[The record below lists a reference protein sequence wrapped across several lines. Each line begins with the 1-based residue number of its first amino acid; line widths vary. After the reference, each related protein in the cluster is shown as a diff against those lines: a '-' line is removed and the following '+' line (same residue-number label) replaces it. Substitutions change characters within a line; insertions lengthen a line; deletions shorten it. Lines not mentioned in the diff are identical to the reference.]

1 VREERIISSL
11 DAPPRNRHRRTM
23 RRKKLAFLLPDMRG
37 GGAERVAL
45 RLIEDFVAAGHE
57 VQLVLMEARGELMP
71 LLPPAVRVFDL
82 QAKRIRNVLVPLRR
96 YLREQQPDAIQ
107 VSMWPLTVM
116 GVLAHRLSGSRA
128 RVVLSEHITLSK
140 QYAYLGAVGLLQ
152 LRQSI
157 RFFYPLADA
166 RIAVSRQAA
175 DDLARVS
182 GIARESIDVVYN
194 PVGAPPAGA
203 QAGPDVDALWG
214 GAAARII
221 TVGSLKDQK
230 NHALLIRSFARLVRT
245 RPARLMILGEGELR
259 GKLEALAR
267 DEGVAEHVVMPGFFA
282 DPWPFY
288 LSANLFALSSDYE
301 GYPLVLI
308 EAMRAGLPI
317 VSTDCESGPDEILA
331 GGSFGALVPCG
342 DADAFAGAMAR
353 MLDDPTGAHLLR
365 ERAEVLSGQDTSD
378 RYLELMTGESV

>member
-1 VREERIISSL
+1 
-11 DAPPRNRHRRTM
+11 M

-45 RLIEDFVAAGHE
+45 RLMEDFVHAGHE

-71 LLPPAVRVFDL
+71 LLPKEVEVFDL
-82 QAKRIRNVLVPLRR
+82 HARRIRNALLPLRR
-96 YLREQQPDAIQ
+96 YFREQQPDAIQ
-107 VSMWPLTVM
+107 VSMWPLTVI
-116 GVLAHRLSGSRA
+116 GVLAHRLAGSAA

-140 QYAYLGAVGLLQ
+140 QYAYLRAWGWAK
-152 LRQSI
+152 LRKSI

-175 DDLARVS
+175 DDLARIS
-182 GIARESIDVVYN
+182 GIERGSIDVVYN
-194 PVGAPPAGA
+194 PVGAPPVSAG
-203 QAGPDVDALWG
+203 AGPDVDALWN

-230 NHALLIRSFARLVRT
+230 NHKLLIRAFARLIRE

-259 GKLEALAR
+259 SELETLAR
-267 DEGVAEHVVMPGFFA
+267 EDGVAEHVVMPGFFA

-288 LSANLFALSSDYE
+288 LSASLFVLSSDYE

-317 VSTDCESGPDEILA
+317 VSTDCESGPDEILD
-331 GGSFGALVPCG
+331 GGRFGALVPCG
-342 DADAFAGAMAR
+342 NAEALAQALAE
-353 MLDDPTGAHLLR
+353 MLERPTDPEILR
-365 ERAEVLSGQDTSD
+365 ERAESLSGQDTSD
-378 RYLELMTGESV
+378 RYLELMTGTRS

>member
-1 VREERIISSL
+1 M
-11 DAPPRNRHRRTM
+11 PP
-23 RRKKLAFLLPDMRG
+23 KKLSFLLPDMRG

-45 RLIEDFVAAGHE
+45 RLMEDFVRAGHE

-71 LLPPAVRVFDL
+71 LLPPEVRVFDL
-82 QAKRIRNVLVPLRR
+82 HAARIRNVLRPLRHYFR
-96 YLREQQPDAIQ
+96 TERPDAIQ
-107 VSMWPLTVM
+107 VSMWPLTVI

-128 RVVLSEHITLSK
+128 RIVLSEHITLSK
-140 QYAYLGAVGLLQ
+140 QYGGLGALGWAK
-152 LRQSI
+152 LRHSI
-157 RFFYPLADA
+157 RFFYPFAHA

-182 GIARESIDVVYN
+182 GISRDSIDVVYN
-194 PVGAPPAGA
+194 PVGAPPETS

-214 GAAARII
+214 SGGPRIL

-230 NHALLIRSFARLVRT
+230 NHKLLIRAFARLLRA

-259 GKLEALAR
+259 DSLERVAGE
-267 DEGVAEHVVMPGFFA
+267 EGVADHVVMPGFFA

-317 VSTDCESGPDEILA
+317 VSTDCESGPDEILD
-331 GGSFGALVPCG
+331 GGRFGALVPC
-342 DADAFAGAMAR
+342 DDVEALAAAMVR
-353 MLDDPTGAHLLR
+353 MLDGPTDAQMLR
-365 ERAEVLSGQDTSD
+365 DRAEALSGQDNSD
-378 RYLELMTGESV
+378 RYLELMSGEFG

>member
-1 VREERIISSL
+1 MRVEPDISGL
-11 DAPPRNRHRRTM
+11 DGPARNGHRPLM

-45 RLIEDFVAAGHE
+45 RLMEDFVAAGHE

-71 LLPPAVRVFDL
+71 LLPPEVRVFDL
-82 QAKRIRNVLVPLRR
+82 HARRIRNVIFPLRR
-96 YLREQQPDAIQ
+96 YFREEQPDAIQ

-116 GVLAHRLSGSRA
+116 GVVAHRLSRSRA

-140 QYAYLGAVGLLQ
+140 QYAYLGRIAWAQ

-175 DDLARVS
+175 DDLARIS
-182 GIARESIDVVYN
+182 GIPRETIDVVYN
-194 PVGAPPAGA
+194 PVGAPPDDAA
-203 QAGPDVDALWG
+203 PGPDIEAFWG
-214 GAAARII
+214 GAPARII
-221 TVGSLKDQK
+221 TVGSLKEQK
-230 NHALLIRSFARLVRT
+230 NHKLLISSFARLART

-259 GKLEALAR
+259 GELEQLAR

-317 VSTDCESGPDEILA
+317 VSTDCERGPDEILA
-331 GGSFGALVPCG
+331 GGRFGALVPCG
-342 DADAFAGAMAR
+342 NAEAFAAAMAR
-353 MLDDPTGAHLLR
+353 MLDDPTDAQILR
-365 ERAEVLSGQDTSD
+365 DRAESLSGQDTSD
-378 RYLELMTGESV
+378 RYLQLMTGVAL